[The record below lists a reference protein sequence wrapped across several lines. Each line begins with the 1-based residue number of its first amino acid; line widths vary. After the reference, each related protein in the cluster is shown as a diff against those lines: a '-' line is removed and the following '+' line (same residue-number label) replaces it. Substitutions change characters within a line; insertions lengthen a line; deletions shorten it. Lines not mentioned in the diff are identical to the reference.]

1 MIELLTLP
9 LQFIILSFLVRDAD
23 IRKVALLVS
32 VAFTFSYMT
41 IGDPYFYI
49 RNGLIDV
56 YLLLAISFILDV
68 KKRYLL
74 YFICGIS
81 LFMNIYEGM
90 SYYQTFIYPYRDVI
104 QWWMVEFMFIIL
116 AWKCEWR
123 VLNVKFGR
131 DNY

>member
-1 MIELLTLP
+1 MIDTIIVL
-9 LQFIILSFLVRDAD
+9 LQFTLVFLLCKNNDIKMVAGLLSLNFGLQAILLPFFNLFSVLCGFDLLMLVGVLFIHSFYKKVLLFIIIA
-23 IRKVALLVS
+23 
-32 VAFTFSYMT
+32 
-41 IGDPYFYI
+41 
-49 RNGLIDV
+49 
-56 YLLLAISFILDV
+56 
-68 KKRYLL
+68 
-74 YFICGIS
+74 CS